1 MKKMLDSLD
10 SVDAILLGDGR
21 FPDSAWGTSDPKQI
35 EAIHRRYP
43 PGNKSTDGSKKLAE
57 SNSKITWLDPPEQ
70 GYSSETEKMNIMLE
84 KIPVDDWVLE
94 IDPDEV
100 LVGNIRGAI
109 PAIPCDI
116 VSMRVV
122 DVDGHSLYYSRLFK
136 KKKGMSFATHHSLH
150 YEQGVDVEQYNGKAP
165 ENFYIRHERIEV

>member
-1 MKKMLDSLD
+1 MKVSLNWLREFVEVGVRPQKLKD
-10 SVDAILLGDGR
+10 DLKGLGLG
-21 FPDSAWGTSDPKQI
+21 
-35 EAIHRRYP
+35 
-43 PGNKSTDGSKKLAE
+43 AE
-57 SNSKITWLDPPEQ
+57 SVSAADE
-70 GYSSETEKMNIMLE
+70 
-84 KIPVDDWVLE
+84 DWVLE
-94 IDPDEV
+94 IDPDER

-122 DVDGHSLYYSRLFK
+122 DVEGHSLYYSRLFK

-165 ENFYIRHERIEV
+165 ENFYIRHERVEV